1 MLGAVIGCALTV
13 VLCVYVHLTTLRL
26 LNDRVLPRFQ
36 RHSRTAVGMMVLV
49 ALVAHLLEIW
59 IFAITILVV
68 GSLSDTQFAE
78 ELQLDGFDAF
88 YYSAVS
94 YTSMGAEPLDI
105 DVEHGRQRLQVE
117 PTAPIGRVFGSFEQ
131 VEQAAV
137 EQAHLTFGDDHRE
150 PAFANL
156 GDLARR

>member
-1 MLGAVIGCALTV
+1 MSGADPMLAAVIGCILTV

-36 RHSRTAVGMMVLV
+36 RHSRTAVGMMVIV
-49 ALVAHLLEIW
+49 ALVGHLLEIG

-94 YTSMGAEPLDI
+94 YTSMGAEPLHESSLRI
-105 DVEHGRQRLQVE
+105 LTAIEALTGLILLTCTASFIFLVMQQTWEAGR
-117 PTAPIGRVFGSFEQ
+117 AG
-131 VEQAAV
+131 
-137 EQAHLTFGDDHRE
+137 HR
-150 PAFANL
+150 
-156 GDLARR
+156 

>member
-1 MLGAVIGCALTV
+1 MTDVDPMLAAVISCSLTV

-59 IFAITILVV
+59 IFAVAILVV

-94 YTSMGAEPLDI
+94 YTSMGAEPLHESSLRLLTAI
-105 DVEHGRQRLQVE
+105 EALTGLILITWTASFIFLVMQRTWEGRQQ
-117 PTAPIGRVFGSFEQ
+117 
-131 VEQAAV
+131 
-137 EQAHLTFGDDHRE
+137 HH
-150 PAFANL
+150 
-156 GDLARR
+156 

>member
-1 MLGAVIGCALTV
+1 MFPAVLACVVTV
-13 VLCVYVHLTTLRL
+13 ILCVYVHLTTLRL
-26 LNDRVLPRFQ
+26 LNDRVMPRFQ

-59 IFAITILVV
+59 IFSVAILVV

-94 YTSMGAEPLDI
+94 YTSMGAEPLHESSLRI
-105 DVEHGRQRLQVE
+105 LTAIEALTGLILITWTASFIFLVMQRTWEGRQT
-117 PTAPIGRVFGSFEQ
+117 P
-131 VEQAAV
+131 
-137 EQAHLTFGDDHRE
+137 HH
-150 PAFANL
+150 
-156 GDLARR
+156 

>member
-1 MLGAVIGCALTV
+1 MSGADPMLAAVIGCILTV

-59 IFAITILVV
+59 IFALTILVV

-94 YTSMGAEPLDI
+94 YTSMGAEPLHEASLRI
-105 DVEHGRQRLQVE
+105 LTAIEALTGLILITWTASFIFIVMQRTWEGQ
-117 PTAPIGRVFGSFEQ
+117 Q
-131 VEQAAV
+131 
-137 EQAHLTFGDDHRE
+137 HRH
-150 PAFANL
+150 
-156 GDLARR
+156 

>member
-1 MLGAVIGCALTV
+1 MFSAVLACALTV

-26 LNDRVLPRFQ
+26 LNDRVLPRFR

-59 IFAITILVV
+59 IFSVTILVV

-94 YTSMGAEPLDI
+94 YTSLGAEPLHESSLRI
-105 DVEHGRQRLQVE
+105 LTAIEALTGLILITWTASFIFLVMQRTWEGQ
-117 PTAPIGRVFGSFEQ
+117 Q
-131 VEQAAV
+131 
-137 EQAHLTFGDDHRE
+137 HHR
-150 PAFANL
+150 
-156 GDLARR
+156 